1 MARTFLMSHGGA
13 DKTACRSRSHVVASV
28 SPVTFGYSIKDMAK
42 FGREERSENEIC
54 VAGASIDKFV
64 AGGVVSTN

>member
-1 MARTFLMSHGGA
+1 MARTFLMTHGGA

-42 FGREERSENEIC
+42 FGVRNDRSTRP